1 VKRLKLPLQHVN
13 PSNQKKKPV
22 LFIEI
27 FLLQEWPVLPRDTP
41 RNPQSVPGDA
51 DIMRYLH
58 ND

>member
-1 VKRLKLPLQHVN
+1 
-13 PSNQKKKPV
+13 V